1 MQKTITVEEAMAIAE
16 EYSENNL
23 RLLSDIL
30 AEFNFDKDKVVV
42 KYRLTAS
49 SAKIIVYGYD
59 NEMYRYYVRATLN
72 LYDET
77 IIA

>member
-1 MQKTITVEEAMAIAE
+1 MQKTITIEEAMGIAE

-23 RLLSDIL
+23 RILSDKL
-30 AEFNFDKDKVVV
+30 AEFNFDKDKVVI

-49 SAKIIVYGYD
+49 SAKIIIYCYD
-59 NEMYRYYVRATLN
+59 NELYRYYVHATID
-72 LYDET
+72 LYKET